1 MPNLGPIFK
10 GVLRGATEALEAAKK
25 PQIEMPAKPVVVERA
40 PGAPFPGPEPIRETV
55 RATENKAPA
64 TTTEKIMG
72 LRRIAESFVR
82 PDPGVS
88 KPVEAT
94 MFKGRSRSRA
104 AHEVAKEDIGQW
116 YAPLTRDPINQNTLI
131 SDFMTV
137 SDEVAQAERYGK
149 DRIRD
154 IHIDLWKDSLNK
166 LQTAVDADPEVQT
179 VLQNIRTA
187 LDEQFNDL
195 VARNWIAK
203 DRYLSDYTPI
213 RKINASVEALAN
225 YMGDDAQALKDRLLP
240 AQMQRQGGSRPRET
254 DLPNLLLATRREYLA
269 KVAEHEAF
277 LDLLADP
284 TVNLTEKFLDAEG
297 KLIENLPSNVRVVRP
312 VPGKFGATLKGP
324 EGYFLQGALNAL
336 DPKGKINTSGYVMPM
351 AVADAVDHFHPRTL
365 KGEEN
370 AIYRMGMGLMKNLTI
385 YNPKNTNVNRVGDLA
400 TALLF
405 PGEGKAHAVGVL
417 RWMGTANKAAYKGAF
432 DRGGREGRVRV
443 TLHGRN
449 VDLWEESIR
458 EGMTSGTIVEQL
470 AGSSR
475 ELPPDLARLYP
486 QVAENHAN
494 YWAKTK
500 HTLEADRLATEVAPR
515 IAAGLEAVERTGD
528 WSQFGRVGRDITFR
542 YGAGAPRAASFPI
555 VKMLDPFI
563 QYMGLATGRFL
574 EMAGSKQAGPKARIL
589 LGLTAVPAAMWMWNT
604 QNDAYK
610 QIENAL
616 APGERNLPHI
626 ILGSLENPGEPQ
638 RDVEGNPVVLR
649 FKYFVPEQVAQLVG
663 LANTPERVGRVLSGR
678 DTPVQF
684 VKDTGAQAKKSVG
697 DMLVL
702 PSLISE
708 AVSGESKL
716 TGKPFSPVEYANRLV
731 PGTKIIT
738 KALER
743 GAEYG
748 PAEGAQTALT
758 EASGASFVKPKR
770 RGAALLDA
778 DMQKAQMA
786 VNDARR
792 SLRWSMRNGSPTQ
805 VRDAKKK
812 RNDAATEVQRL
823 AKQMKAEK
831 VAGYKPPKPNVEANR
846 ARMEANR
853 KVLKEGQ

>member
-1 MPNLGPIFK
+1 MPALGPIFK
-10 GVLRGATEALEAAKK
+10 GVLKGTVEALEAAKK

-40 PGAPFPGPEPIRETV
+40 PGAAFPGPAPIREAV

-72 LRRIAESFVR
+72 LRRLAESFVR

-88 KPVEAT
+88 KAVEET
-94 MFKGRSRSRA
+94 MFKGRSGSRA
-104 AHEVAKEDIGQW
+104 AHEIAKEDIGQW
-116 YAPLTRDPINQNTLI
+116 YAPLLRDPVNQSTLVN
-131 SDFMTV
+131 DYMTTA
-137 SDEVAQAERYGK
+137 DEVAQAVRYGK

-154 IHIDLWKDSLNK
+154 IHIDLWKDTLNK
-166 LQTAVDADPEVQT
+166 LQSAVDADPEVQT
-179 VLQNIRTA
+179 VLQNIRSG

-203 DRYLSDYTPI
+203 DRYLNDYTPI
-213 RKINASVEALAN
+213 RRINATVEALAN

-240 AQMQRQGGSRPRET
+240 AQMQRQGGGRPRET
-254 DLPNLLLATRREYLA
+254 DLPQLLLATRREYLA

-284 TVNLTEKFLDAEG
+284 NVNLTEKFLDGEG
-297 KLIENLPSNVRVVRP
+297 RLVEDLPSNVRLVRP

-324 EGYFLQGALNAL
+324 EGYFLQGGLNAL
-336 DPKGKINTSGYVMPM
+336 DPKGKINVHGYVMPM

-370 AIYRMGMGLMKNLTI
+370 KLYRMGLGLMKNLTI
-385 YNPKNTNVNRVGDLA
+385 YNPKNTNVNRAGDLA

-405 PGEGKAHAVGVL
+405 PGEGKAHAIGVL
-417 RWMGTANKAAYKGAF
+417 RWMGTANQAAYKGAF
-432 DRGGREGRVRV
+432 DRGGRERRVRI
-443 TLHGRN
+443 TLHGRT
-449 VDLWEESIR
+449 VDLWEEAVR
-458 EGMTSGTIVEQL
+458 QGMTSGTIAEQL
-470 AGSSR
+470 AGSTQS
-475 ELPPDLARLYP
+475 LPPDLARLYP

-555 VKMLDPFI
+555 VKVLDPFI
-563 QYMGLATGRFL
+563 QYMGLATARFL

-604 QNDAYK
+604 QNDSYK

-616 APGERNLPHI
+616 APEERNLPHI

-649 FKYFVPEQVAQLVG
+649 FKYFVPEQVTQMIG
-663 LANTPERVGRVLSGR
+663 LANAPERVGRVLSGR
-678 DTPVQF
+678 DTPVKF
-684 VKDTGAQAKKSVG
+684 VQDTGAQAKKSMG

-702 PSLISE
+702 PTMLKELATQKSE
-708 AVSGESKL
+708 L
-716 TGKPFSPVEYANRLV
+716 TGKPLEGVDLLNRAV
-731 PGTKIIT
+731 PGTRIIS

-743 GAEYG
+743 GAAYG
-748 PAEGAQTALT
+748 PAEGAKTVLT
-758 EASGASFVKPKR
+758 EASGASFAKPKHK
-770 RGAALLDA
+770 GAALLDA

-792 SLRWSMRNGSPTQ
+792 SLRWSMRNGSPAQ
-805 VRDAKKK
+805 VSAAKKK
-812 RNDAATEVQRL
+812 LTEAAAEVQRL
-823 AKQMKAEK
+823 AKQLKAEK
-831 VAGYKPPKPNVEANR
+831 AAGYKPPKPDVEANR
-846 ARMEANR
+846 ARIEANR
-853 KVLKEGQ
+853 KALTEGQ